1 MLNDSITL
9 MSGADISN
17 MVVASGTVF
26 PSSPDTGE
34 MFYNTTNSKLY
45 VYDGATW
52 NITGATSKADVGLGS
67 VDNTADADKPIS
79 SATSTALSGKESTAN
94 KNANSGY
101 AGLDAFGKIAS
112 AQLPALVI
120 TDTYVVASQ
129 GAMLALSAAEVGDVA
144 VRTDTNTTYILKTT
158 GYSTLGNWQEL
169 LSPSTGSIT
178 IGSTAIA
185 VGAFSSTLAGL
196 SSLSSTSISVDGL
209 DVGTKIIPQNTKSTN
224 YTAILSDSGKQIF
237 HPAADTTARTF
248 TIPAN
253 DTVSYPIGTALTF
266 INQYGAGVVT
276 IAITTDILRM
286 AGSSSVGNKTLSA
299 NGIATAIKV
308 TATEWL
314 ISGTGL
320 A

>member
-79 SATSTALSGKESTAN
+79 SAVSTALSDKENISN

-112 AQLPALVI
+112 AQLPALAI

-144 VRTDTNTTYILKTT
+144 VRTDISTSFILKTA

-169 LSPSTGSIT
+169 LAPSTGSIT

-185 VGAFSSTLAGL
+185 VGASSSTLTGL
-196 SSLSSTSISVDGL
+196 TSLSATSISVDGL
-209 DVGTKIIPQNTKSTN
+209 DVGTKVIPQNIKSVD
-224 YTAILSDSGKQIF
+224 YSAVMSDSGKQIF
-237 HPAADTTARTF
+237 HPTADTAARTF

-253 DTVSYPIGTALTF
+253 ASVAYPIGTALTF
-266 INQYGAGVVT
+266 INQSGAGVVT
-276 IAITTDILRM
+276 IAITSDVLRL
-286 AGSSSVGNKTLSA
+286 AGTGAVGNKTLSA
-299 NGIATAIKV
+299 NGIATAIKI
-308 TATEWL
+308 TATEWI